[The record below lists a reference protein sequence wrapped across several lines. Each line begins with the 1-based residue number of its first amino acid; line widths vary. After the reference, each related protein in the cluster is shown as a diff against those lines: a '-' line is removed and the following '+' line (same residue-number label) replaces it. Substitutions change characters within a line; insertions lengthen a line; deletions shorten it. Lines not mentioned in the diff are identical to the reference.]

1 MTNPKSDAY
10 AVLLPAI
17 DDLVLI
23 DPLARFLDEG
33 GRAFLIG
40 ETRDEYVG
48 RAMSKAR
55 RATETAEDIRNLTQ
69 QIRHR
74 AGPALVALDQEPAGI
89 CRLHGLVAA
98 LPDDLS
104 AASSGEIERISF
116 DIATAARG
124 MGVTMFL
131 SPVLD
136 VVTGRNPWLSGRTLG
151 TDPDEVARVA
161 AAFIRGVESAGI
173 ISCAK
178 HFPGHHDIDGDPA
191 IEVATV
197 SGGAG
202 DLVPGMIPMRAAI
215 NAEARAIMTGPAL
228 VPGMDPV
235 MPSSLSA
242 PTIGRLREMGFTGLV
257 VSDDL
262 DAIGTLRGERNVAG
276 AAIAALAAGSDLLLL
291 SAANDLEEIRTRI
304 LAAVS
309 DGTLPEARLADAAA
323 RVRALADSTEV

>member
-1 MTNPKSDAY
+1 MTNPSSDAF

-17 DDLVLI
+17 ENLAMT

-40 ETRDEYVG
+40 ETRAEYVG
-48 RAMSKAR
+48 RAMSAER
-55 RATETAEDIRNLTQ
+55 RAAETADDIRNLTQ
-69 QIRHR
+69 QILRR
-74 AGPALVALDQEPAGI
+74 AGPALIALDQEPAGI
-89 CRLHGLVAA
+89 CRLHGLVDT
-98 LPDDLS
+98 LPEDLN
-104 AASSGEIERISF
+104 AVSSGDVERISF
-116 DIATAARG
+116 DIAAAARG

-136 VVTGRNPWLSGRTLG
+136 VVTGRNPWLAGRTLG
-151 TDPDEVARVA
+151 SDPDQVARIA
-161 AAFIRGVESAGI
+161 AAFIRGVEKAGVI
-173 ISCAK
+173 ACAK

-202 DLVPGMIPMRAAI
+202 DLAPGMIPMRAAI
-215 NAEARAIMTGPAL
+215 DAGARAMMTGPAL

-242 PTIGRLREMGFTGLV
+242 PTIAALRGMGFAGLV

-262 DAIGTLRGERNVAG
+262 DAIGTLRGERNVAS
-276 AAIAALAAGSDLLLL
+276 AAVAALAAGSDLLLL
-291 SAANDLEEIRTRI
+291 SAANDLLDIRARI
-304 LAAVS
+304 VAAVE
-309 DGTLPEARLADAAA
+309 DGILPKARLADAAA
-323 RVRALADSTEV
+323 RVRALADSTGI